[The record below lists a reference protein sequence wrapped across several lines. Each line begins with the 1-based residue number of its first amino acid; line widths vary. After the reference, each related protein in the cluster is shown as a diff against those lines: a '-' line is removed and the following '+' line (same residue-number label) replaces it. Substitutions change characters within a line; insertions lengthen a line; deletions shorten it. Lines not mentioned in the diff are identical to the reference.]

1 MIKLININFGFNKV
15 ILKDVNLTLESRNQ
29 IIGVLGPNGAGK
41 TTLLNVLAGYYQK
54 YAGDLETDKT
64 FLLPDTEYIPE
75 DLMIKKCI
83 RMFPHLYRNFNVTR
97 AEQMVDFLHLDRN
110 KRFKEFSKG
119 MKEQTHILLALAQD
133 VDTYLFDEPL
143 AAVDPYNRKIL
154 LNLIEKFRR
163 KDSKVLI
170 STHLIEDIHSVFDE
184 VIFIR
189 DGRIL
194 LYEPVAKIME
204 NCHGSLEEKYLEV
217 MGNENSLNRSI

>member
-1 MIKLININFGFNKV
+1 
-15 ILKDVNLTLESRNQ
+15 
-29 IIGVLGPNGAGK
+29 
-41 TTLLNVLAGYYQK
+41 
-54 YAGDLETDKT
+54 
-64 FLLPDTEYIPE
+64 
-75 DLMIKKCI
+75 
-83 RMFPHLYRNFNVTR
+83 
-97 AEQMVDFLHLDRN
+97 
-110 KRFKEFSKG
+110 